1 MSLVNQHVGS
11 YRLIR
16 KLSENQGYKVYRAV
30 HTHSS
35 EERIIQLAK
44 LAGKLNK
51 KKSHTR
57 LRQSVETIRALNH
70 PHIIP
75 ILKYDIAEIDG
86 TNYFYIVTPCYKDG
100 SLEDWWREGDRKR
113 SLSEQDVDS
122 IMHQAREAVEQIHKP
137 GIAHLD
143 IKLSSFLIETTEI
156 LNRPRVFLKD
166 FSLAV
171 LNTERFRKD
180 NVRRKEA
187 ITEDQ
192 IALKEMEKL
201 LNVNVEETVIA
212 SEEEIESNLEGTR
225 RRLVI
230 AEEEKEQIYR
240 TLREKVEKQE
250 QIIRE
255 LQEQREEDRRR
266 LVIVEEEKEQ
276 IIRDLRAQKESDSKL
291 VAEAILVATGAHGAG
306 FDGAGATA
314 VAPAPS
320 SSTSRWRW
328 PWLLTT
334 LLIMA
339 LLIVGALCLFASLL
353 FWGKAVL
360 AYSSSSA
367 RITTTQAAYELTDN
381 YIFTGV
387 TRSFSQT
394 KTQSIT
400 VPATNLVVI
409 PGRRASGTLTFH
421 NTQNPCNIARAI
433 PAGTVFT
440 DSHGISVAT
449 DHVAILGTSCT
460 FTVPAHAVK
469 ISPTGDIAA
478 HDMKQTYQSTIIVD
492 NPTAF
497 VGGQYGQ
504 TYTTVQPS
512 DIAGAASRVIVRLKQ
527 NTLNALRL
535 QLLTNEQYVSSPVC
549 KSKVTSDHQVDD
561 AATSLNVTVTET
573 CKAELYDSQKL
584 VSRSETMLNES
595 AQALFGPNYALTGD
609 IKAEITHV
617 ATDSKQGTLITVAA
631 SGLWT
636 YHFSNARAN
645 QLARL
650 IAGKDTKDA
659 QAILSNQQGVQS
671 VRIAITGNDGHTLPG
686 NADSINIDY
695 VNTLVPIEGGATSP
709 LVN

>member
-30 HTHSS
+30 HTRSS

-57 LRQSVETIRALNH
+57 LKQSIESIRALNH
-70 PHIIP
+70 PHIVP
-75 ILKYDIAEIDG
+75 ILEYDIAEIDG
-86 TNYFYIVTPCYKDG
+86 TNYFYVVTPCYKDG
-100 SLEDWWREGDRKR
+100 SLEDWWREGVRQR
-113 SLSEQDVDS
+113 SLSRQDADD
-122 IMHQAREAVEQIHKP
+122 IMRQAREAVEQIHEP
-137 GIAHLD
+137 GIAQLN
-143 IKLSSFLIETTEI
+143 IKLSSFMIETTENP
-156 LNRPRVFLKD
+156 NRPQVFLND
-166 FSLAV
+166 FLLAV
-171 LNTERFRKD
+171 LSTERFRKD
-180 NVRRKEA
+180 EVRRKEA

-192 IALKEMEKL
+192 VALKEMEKL
-201 LNVNVEETVIA
+201 LNVNVEETLIA
-212 SEEEIESNLEGTR
+212 SDEGIESTLQGMR

-230 AEEEKEQIYR
+230 AEEEKEQIQR
-240 TLREKVEKQE
+240 TLREQQEEKE
-250 QIIRE
+250 RIIRE
-255 LQEQREEDRRR
+255 LRDQREEDRRR
-266 LVIVEEEKEQ
+266 LVIAEEEKER
-276 IIRDLRAQKESDSKL
+276 ITRDLREQKESDSKL

-314 VAPAPS
+314 MAPAPS

-339 LLIVGALCLFASLL
+339 LLIVGVLCLFASLL

-394 KTQSIT
+394 NTQSIT

-409 PGRRASGTLTFH
+409 PGRHASGTLTFH
-421 NTQNPCNIARAI
+421 NTQNQCNIARAI

-440 DSHGISVAT
+440 NSHRISVMT
-449 DHVAILGTSCT
+449 DHVAILGKSCT
-460 FTVPAHAVK
+460 VTVHARAVK
-469 ISPTGDIAA
+469 IGLAGDIGA
-478 HDMKQTYQSTIIVD
+478 HAMKQTYQSTIIVD
-492 NPTAF
+492 NQAAF
-497 VGGQYGQ
+497 IGGQFGQ
-504 TYTTVQPS
+504 IYTTVQPS
-512 DIAGAASRVIVRLKQ
+512 DIAGAASRVTVRLKQ
-527 NTLNALRL
+527 DTLNALRL

-549 KSKVTSDHQVDD
+549 KSNVTSDHQVND
-561 AATSLNVTVTET
+561 AATSLNVKVTET
-573 CKAELYDSQKL
+573 CTVEFYNSQEI
-584 VSRSETMLNES
+584 VSRSETMLNER

-617 ATDSKQGTLITVAA
+617 ATNSKQGTLITVAA

-636 YHFSNARAN
+636 YQFSNARAD

-659 QAILSNQQGVQS
+659 QAILSSQQGVQS
-671 VRIAITGNDGHTLPG
+671 VHIAISGNDGHTLPS

-695 VNTLVPIEGGATSP
+695 VNTLVPIEGG
-709 LVN
+709 

>member
-30 HTHSS
+30 HTRSS

-44 LAGKLNK
+44 LASKLNK

-57 LRQSVETIRALNH
+57 LRQSVESIRALNH

-86 TNYFYIVTPCYKDG
+86 TNYFYILTPCYKDG

-113 SLSEQDVDS
+113 ALSEQDVDS
-122 IMHQAREAVEQIHKP
+122 IMHQAREAVEQIHKQ
-137 GIAHLD
+137 GIARLD

-156 LNRPRVFLKD
+156 LNHPRVFLKD
-166 FSLAV
+166 FLLAV

-180 NVRRKEA
+180 KVRRKEA

-201 LNVNVEETVIA
+201 LNVNVEGTFIA
-212 SEEEIESNLEGTR
+212 SEEEIESTLQGTR

-240 TLREKVEKQE
+240 TLRQKVEKQ
-250 QIIRE
+250 
-255 LQEQREEDRRR
+255 
-266 LVIVEEEKEQ
+266 EQ

-306 FDGAGATA
+306 FNGAGATA
-314 VAPAPS
+314 VAPAPL

-339 LLIVGALCLFASLL
+339 LLIAGALCLFASLL

-440 DSHGISVAT
+440 DSHGTSVAT
-449 DHVAILGTSCT
+449 DNVAILGASCT
-460 FTVPAHAVK
+460 VTVPARALK
-469 ISPTGDIAA
+469 IGPIGDIAA
-478 HDMKQTYQSTIIVD
+478 HDMKQNYQSTIIVD
-492 NPTAF
+492 NSVAF

-535 QLLTNEQYVSSPVC
+535 HLLTNEQYVSSPVC

-573 CKAELYDSQKL
+573 CKAELYDSQKI
-584 VSRSETMLNES
+584 VSRSETMLNERV
-595 AQALFGPNYALTGD
+595 QALLGPNYALTGN

-617 ATDSKQGTLITVAA
+617 ATDSKQGTLITVTA

-636 YHFSNARAN
+636 YHFSNARAD

-695 VNTLVPIEGGATSP
+695 VNTLVPIKGRATSS
-709 LVN
+709 LIN

>member
-1 MSLVNQHVGS
+1 
-11 YRLIR
+11 
-16 KLSENQGYKVYRAV
+16 
-30 HTHSS
+30 
-35 EERIIQLAK
+35 
-44 LAGKLNK
+44 
-51 KKSHTR
+51 
-57 LRQSVETIRALNH
+57 
-70 PHIIP
+70 
-75 ILKYDIAEIDG
+75 
-86 TNYFYIVTPCYKDG
+86 
-100 SLEDWWREGDRKR
+100 
-113 SLSEQDVDS
+113 
-122 IMHQAREAVEQIHKP
+122 
-137 GIAHLD
+137 
-143 IKLSSFLIETTEI
+143 
-156 LNRPRVFLKD
+156 
-166 FSLAV
+166 
-171 LNTERFRKD
+171 
-180 NVRRKEA
+180 
-187 ITEDQ
+187 
-192 IALKEMEKL
+192 
-201 LNVNVEETVIA
+201 
-212 SEEEIESNLEGTR
+212 
-225 RRLVI
+225 
-230 AEEEKEQIYR
+230 
-240 TLREKVEKQE
+240 
-250 QIIRE
+250 
-255 LQEQREEDRRR
+255 
-266 LVIVEEEKEQ
+266 
-276 IIRDLRAQKESDSKL
+276 
-291 VAEAILVATGAHGAG
+291 
-306 FDGAGATA
+306 
-314 VAPAPS
+314 
-320 SSTSRWRW
+320 
-328 PWLLTT
+328 
-334 LLIMA
+334 MA

-421 NTQNPCNIARAI
+421 NTQNPCNIARSI

-440 DSHGISVAT
+440 DSHGTSVAT
-449 DHVAILGTSCT
+449 DNVAILGASCT
-460 FTVPAHAVK
+460 VTVPARALR
-469 ISPTGDIAA
+469 IGPIGDIAA
-478 HDMKQTYQSTIIVD
+478 HDMKQNYQSTIIVD
-492 NPTAF
+492 NSVAL

-504 TYTTVQPS
+504 TYTTVQHS
-512 DIAGAASRVIVRLKQ
+512 DIAGAASRVTVRLKQ
-527 NTLNALRL
+527 DTLNALRL

-549 KSKVTSDHQVDD
+549 KSKVTSDHQVND
-561 AATSLNVTVTET
+561 ATTSLNVTVTET
-573 CKAELYDSQKL
+573 CKAELYDSQKI
-584 VSRSETMLNES
+584 VSRSEAMLNER

-695 VNTLVPIEGGATSP
+695 VNTLVPIEEGATSP